1 MTHTLLQVDKVSVR
15 YGAVTAIDDVS
26 VEVRAGEL
34 VALIGPNGAG
44 KSSLL
49 NAIVGAV
56 RLAAGCVRFAGQD
69 VSNTAAWERA
79 RLGIGFCPE
88 GRRIFPGLTVR
99 ENLIAGASGAIISLE
114 RRIDDMF
121 GRFPALAEHALRPA
135 WQLSGGQQQMLAVG
149 RALMRSPR
157 LLLLD
162 EPTLGLAPAV
172 IAEVLAA
179 ARAHASGACAVL
191 LADQNAATVSAIAD
205 RTSVLRGGRVAVA
218 SADAPPG
225 PSGRPHQPADKR

>member
-1 MTHTLLQVDKVSVR
+1 MTEMLLEIDKVAVR
-15 YGAVTAIDDVS
+15 YGPVTAVANVS
-26 VEVRAGEL
+26 IEVRAGEL
-34 VALIGPNGAG
+34 VALVGPNGAG

-49 NAIVGAV
+49 AAIVGAV
-56 RLAAGCVRFAGQD
+56 RLAAGCVRFAGHD
-69 VSNTAAWERA
+69 VSGMAAWQRA

-88 GRRIFPGLTVR
+88 GRRVFPGLTVR
-99 ENLIAGASGAIISLE
+99 ENLVAGASGATIDLE
-114 RRIDDMF
+114 TRIDEMF

-172 IAEVLAA
+172 IGEVLAA
-179 ARAHASGACAVL
+179 ARAHASGPCAVL
-191 LADQNAATVSAIAD
+191 LADQNAASVWQKAD
-205 RTSVLRGGRVAVA
+205 RICVLHGGRIAA
-218 SADAPPG
+218 AGADAPAG
-225 PSGRPHQPADKR
+225 ALAQTSFTG